1 MYRGYTS
8 REDFGSSLGATT
20 LDSQKLLNSE
30 KEYHA
35 HKSTYSSDREDMHLV
50 GSSRVPPHVNGYK
63 LKTRSY
69 DWEPSVPF
77 RPSFFI
83 TSMNV
88 SSPGDLYDPLRDSIE
103 IPNIGDGSLKAFL
116 IRGSS
121 IQASSQVRTYD
132 DSAAV
137 GKHMSDLNDEKSSV
151 SSHNKLYE
159 NEPNRSSVPR
169 GNDCLGTKTEITSG
183 TCENYHNGNIGV
195 GQHAFGVEDR
205 METSKKRT
213 EHDAMHHGDGSD
225 HIKKRVAKDDKI
237 HEMEVDF
244 QPDSSVHKETK
255 ALKFF
260 RATLVDLVKELLKPF
275 WHEGRLSKDAHVLIV
290 KKSVDKVV
298 STLEPHQIPT
308 TEDNAKHYI
317 SSCRP
322 KIAKLVQV
330 SVLFCAVV
338 VIESIQTLL
347 FECGLSA
354 I

>member
-1 MYRGYTS
+1 
-8 REDFGSSLGATT
+8 
-20 LDSQKLLNSE
+20 
-30 KEYHA
+30 
-35 HKSTYSSDREDMHLV
+35 
-50 GSSRVPPHVNGYK
+50 
-63 LKTRSY
+63 
-69 DWEPSVPF
+69 
-77 RPSFFI
+77 
-83 TSMNV
+83 
-88 SSPGDLYDPLRDSIE
+88 
-103 IPNIGDGSLKAFL
+103 
-116 IRGSS
+116 
-121 IQASSQVRTYD
+121 
-132 DSAAV
+132 
-137 GKHMSDLNDEKSSV
+137 
-151 SSHNKLYE
+151 
-159 NEPNRSSVPR
+159 
-169 GNDCLGTKTEITSG
+169 
-183 TCENYHNGNIGV
+183 
-195 GQHAFGVEDR
+195 
-205 METSKKRT
+205 
-213 EHDAMHHGDGSD
+213 
-225 HIKKRVAKDDKI
+225 
-237 HEMEVDF
+237 MEVDF